1 MATERTGGCLCGAVR
16 YRLASEPFD
25 SGWCHCRLCQ
35 LASGSPGLVFATV
48 PRADYVVDQGADYI
62 DNYRSTSFGSRQFC
76 TRCGT
81 PLSMIVDHQ
90 PDVIDFTVATLDA
103 PAASPPGF
111 HIFHDEGI
119 GWAELADTLPRFAG
133 FRPKTPGLPSD
144 APP

>member
-1 MATERTGGCLCGAVR
+1 MAAERTGGCLCGAVR

-35 LASGSPGLVFATV
+35 LASGSPALVFATV
-48 PRADYVVDQGADYI
+48 PRADYVVDQGADRI
-62 DNYRSTSFGSRQFC
+62 GDYRSTSFGSRQFC

-81 PLSMIVDHQ
+81 PLSMTVDHQ
-90 PDVIDFTVATLDA
+90 PDLIDFTVATLDA
-103 PAASPPGF
+103 PAAQPPGF
-111 HIFHDEGI
+111 HIFQGEAI

-133 FRPKTPGLPSD
+133 FRPETPGIPSD